1 MLQFNI
7 IDTILYTM
15 RRKVALSVG
24 VFIFLCAHASEAGNG
39 EALYNEARKAYY
51 AFWQDESQKTSR
63 ANWLNVIAK
72 FERVYKEDPGSRS
85 APDAYF
91 MAGKLSFYCYKYHR
105 NNEDFERARRNFET
119 FLRKYP
125 SSSLADDSLYYL
137 GDLYLKKGDK
147 KLSAYYYKEVI
158 ARYPKGD
165 RARDARQRLE
175 QMNLW
180 PMPTWLKNFEP
191 NSGVVSASPA
201 QHPETPASQ
210 PSSTIA
216 GRVLVKEIKYLSSG
230 DYSRVIIV
238 CKSKV
243 KYTDISY
250 INPNPSDNKNSK
262 PRLFIDILDARLGPG
277 VGNPIPVND
286 GLLLQVRAGQFSA
299 DTVRVVL
306 DLDKIDPDQ
315 TRVFPMEETGG
326 DFRIIID
333 INAPKKKTTRQ
344 HQGAAT
350 EINTKT
356 ITRIILD
363 PGHGGKDPGAIG
375 PTGVREKDVVL
386 KIALFAR
393 DFLQKKYSLDVRL
406 TREKDIY
413 LPLEERTGYANM
425 VNLED
430 KTLFISLHTNAAET
444 SDAHGI
450 ETYILDSA
458 NSQCAKRLAAIENK
472 VSIETID
479 AFQGD
484 QGFIFMLFQ
493 KAKADE
499 SYHFALAVHRA
510 VVNGVKRKFPD
521 VSDHGVK
528 EAPFFVLMGAKMPC
542 ILAELSFIS
551 NPGEEKRL
559 ASREY
564 QELLAESLA
573 DGIYEYIRKKTSI
586 SSAIQ

>member
-1 MLQFNI
+1 MRKKIVISIGVL
-7 IDTILYTM
+7 IL
-15 RRKVALSVG
+15 
-24 VFIFLCAHASEAGNG
+24 LCAHVSKAGNG
-39 EALYNEARKAYY
+39 NALYDEARKAYQ
-51 AFWQDESQKTSR
+51 AFWSDESQKTSR
-63 ANWLNVIAK
+63 ANWLKVIAK
-72 FERVYKEDPGSRS
+72 FERVYKEDPSCRS
-85 APDAYF
+85 ASDAYF

-125 SSSLADDSLYYL
+125 SSSLADDCLYYL

-147 KLSAYYYKEVI
+147 KVSAYYYKEVI
-158 ARYPKGD
+158 VRYPKGD

-180 PMPTWLKNFEP
+180 PMPAWLKSFEP
-191 NSGVVSASPA
+191 GSAVAVSPA
-201 QHPETPASQ
+201 HSPETPVQPPPAS
-210 PSSTIA
+210 S

-230 DYSRVIIV
+230 DYTRVIIV

-243 KYTDISY
+243 RYTTITYIS
-250 INPNPSDNKNSK
+250 PNPSEKNSK
-262 PRLFIDILDARLGPG
+262 PRLFLDILDARLAPG
-277 VGNPIPVND
+277 AGNPIPVND

-306 DLDKIDPDQ
+306 DVDKIDPDQ

-333 INAPKKKTTRQ
+333 VNAPKKKASKQ
-344 HQGAAT
+344 HQGASAET
-350 EINTKT
+350 SSKT

-375 PTGVREKDVVL
+375 PTGVKEKEVVL

-393 DFLQKKYSLDVRL
+393 GFLQKKYKLDVRL
-406 TREKDIY
+406 TRDKDVY
-413 LPLEERTGYANM
+413 LPLEERTAYANM
-425 VNLED
+425 LNLED
-430 KTLFISLHTNAAET
+430 KTLFISLHTNAADTPEP
-444 SDAHGI
+444 HGI

-458 NSQCAKRLAAIENK
+458 NSQCAKRLAALENK

-479 AFQGD
+479 AFQSD

-499 SYHFALAVHRA
+499 SYNFALDVHRA
-510 VVNGVKRKFPD
+510 LINGVKRKFPD

-551 NPGEEKRL
+551 NPEEEKRL
-559 ASREY
+559 ASQEY
-564 QELLAESLA
+564 QELLAEALV
-573 DGIYEYIRKKTSI
+573 DGVYDYIKRKTTV

>member
-1 MLQFNI
+1 
-7 IDTILYTM
+7 M
-15 RRKVALSVG
+15 RRKIVISVG
-24 VFIFLCAHASEAGNG
+24 VLILLCSSWGKAGNG
-39 EALYNEARKAYY
+39 NALYEEARKAYQ
-51 AFWQDESQKTSR
+51 AFWADESQKTSR
-63 ANWLNVIAK
+63 ANWLKVIAK
-72 FERVYKEDPGSRS
+72 FERVYQEDPNCRS
-85 APDAYF
+85 ASDAYF
-91 MAGKLSFYCYKYHR
+91 MAGKLSLYCYKYHR
-105 NNEDFERARRNFET
+105 NAEDFERARRNFET

-125 SSSLADDSLYYL
+125 SSSLADDTLYYL
-137 GDLYLKKGDK
+137 GDLYLKAGDK
-147 KLSAYYYKEVI
+147 KLSAYYYKQVI
-158 ARYPKGD
+158 VRYPNGD

-180 PMPTWLKNFEP
+180 PMPAWLRNFEP
-191 NSGVVSASPA
+191 GSAVSASPPPA
-201 QHPETPASQ
+201 TPTTPSQ
-210 PSSTIA
+210 SSPTSS

-230 DYSRVIIV
+230 DYTRVIIV

-243 KYTDISY
+243 KYTDITY
-250 INPNPSDNKNSK
+250 ISPNPSEKNAK
-262 PRLFIDILDARLGPG
+262 PRLFLDILDARLAPG

-299 DTVRVVL
+299 NTVRVVL
-306 DLDKIDPDQ
+306 DVDKIDPDQ
-315 TRVFPMEETGG
+315 TRVFPMEEAGG
-326 DFRIIID
+326 DFKIIID
-333 INAPKKKTTRQ
+333 VNAPKKKATRQ
-344 HQGAAT
+344 HQGASAQP
-350 EINTKT
+350 NTKT

-375 PTGVREKDVVL
+375 PTGVKEKEVAL
-386 KIALFAR
+386 KISLFAR
-393 DFLQKKYSLDVRL
+393 EFLQKKYRLDVKL
-406 TREKDIY
+406 TREKDVY
-413 LPLEERTGYANM
+413 LPLEERTAYANM
-425 VNLED
+425 LNLED

-444 SDAHGI
+444 SDARGI

-458 NSQCAKRLAAIENK
+458 NNDCAKRLAAIENK

-479 AFQGD
+479 AFQSD

-499 SYHFALAVHRA
+499 SYNFALHVHRA
-510 VVNGVKRKFPD
+510 LINGVKRKFPD

-551 NPGEEKRL
+551 NPEEEKRL

-573 DGIYEYIRKKTSI
+573 DGIYEYIQKKATL